1 MGNFLALIGRF
12 GPLVAALGVGLGGL
26 LTVVAPGAKPI
37 VDAFV
42 AFLGFFGATPDAVF
56 TAEIASI
63 VASLFLVYG
72 SVRKLINLVKAI

>member
-1 MGNFLALIGRF
+1 MGSFFSLIGRF
-12 GPLVAALGVGLGGL
+12 GPLVAAFGVGLGGL

-42 AFLGFFGATPDAVF
+42 AFLGFFGATPDVVV
-56 TAEIASI
+56 TAEITSI